1 MILTLKNGEELVC
14 RDDSTAFELFF
25 DYNKNTFV
33 ELLDKLTYDN
43 LNSALLEK
51 FDGENNLLSTDCII
65 QKKISNVEIANEIV
79 KVTLVSISSLEKDI
93 LNLQKSIDELMS
105 AIESL
110 MFLNDDEEEE
120 L

>member
-33 ELLDKLTYDN
+33 GLLDKLTYDN
-43 LNSALLEK
+43 LNGSLLEK

-65 QKKISNVEIANEIV
+65 QKKISNVEIANDIV

-110 MFLNDDEEEE
+110 MFLNEEEIE
-120 L
+120 

>member
-1 MILTLKNGEELVC
+1 MILTLTTGEEITC

-43 LNSALLEK
+43 LNGALLEK
-51 FDGENNLLSTDCII
+51 FDGENNLLSTDCIV
-65 QKKISNVEIANEIV
+65 QKKVSNVEISNDVI
-79 KVTLVSISSLEKDI
+79 KVTIVSISSLEKDI

-110 MFLNDDEEEE
+110 MFLDDEEEE